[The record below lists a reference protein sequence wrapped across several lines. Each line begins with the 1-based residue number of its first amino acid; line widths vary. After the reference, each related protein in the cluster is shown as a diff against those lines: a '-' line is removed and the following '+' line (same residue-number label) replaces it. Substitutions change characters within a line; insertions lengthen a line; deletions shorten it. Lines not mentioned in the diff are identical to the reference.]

1 MLSRYRLRAR
11 KHSARE
17 IGRPGARPAGTD
29 PLRRARG
36 TVTAT
41 RTRRGRAA
49 TVWVMVL
56 SVAASTAACGSA
68 GTKAGPGNTQPTVSS
83 TGTGSST
90 TGSGAPGSPSTGAS
104 AGSVQTGPATTPPTS
119 ATHTPSAADQLTT
132 FFAAATRA
140 DTQLRHSATLVNR
153 GITSTQVAIAPAAV
167 KAVQAI
173 DTHSVV
179 RAIPGGLP
187 AGLEKSLL
195 QVYADLASRQAA
207 FNRIEEYAGRSPLS
221 RSTFEGRDLVNCL
234 GNGAKA
240 ATWFPGDLAAAR
252 KLAAATPRQTLPA
265 ESSRQGAE
273 VAIHA
278 HFILLG
284 NSGCDSCGGFVPRPV
299 PLYKIVWKRIVE
311 SYDPHMVWDG
321 TVGESG
327 RFRARY
333 TAAEGWDI
341 GVNAC

>member
-1 MLSRYRLRAR
+1 
-11 KHSARE
+11 
-17 IGRPGARPAGTD
+17 
-29 PLRRARG
+29 
-36 TVTAT
+36 
-41 RTRRGRAA
+41 
-49 TVWVMVL
+49 MVL
-56 SVAASTAACGSA
+56 SMAASTAACGTA
-68 GTKAGPGNTQPTVSS
+68 GTKAGSGTAQPTVSS
-83 TGTGSST
+83 TETGSST
-90 TGSGAPGSPSTGAS
+90 TGPGSTGSPPTGTSTGS
-104 AGSVQTGPATTPPTS
+104 GQTGTATTPSTS
-119 ATHTPSAADQLTT
+119 ATHTPSAADQLTR
-132 FFAAATRA
+132 FFAAATKA

-153 GITSTQVAIAPAAV
+153 GITSTQVTITPETV

-173 DTHSVV
+173 DTRNVA

-187 AGLEKSLL
+187 PALLKPLL

-207 FNRIEEYAGRSPLS
+207 FNRIKEYAGHPSLS
-221 RSTFEGRDLVNCL
+221 RSTTEGRDLVNCL

-240 ATWFPGDLAAAR
+240 ANWFPGDLAAAR

-278 HFILLG
+278 HFVLLG
-284 NSGCDSCGGFVPRPV
+284 NNGCDSCGGFVPRPV

-333 TAAEGWDI
+333 TAADGWDI